1 MKVTRTQDQTDKKDD
16 HEQPKKGQPC
26 IVCSKIKH
34 TPLRNLPCST
44 VQKHNHPCRQN
55 MQKRK
60 QSSIVYMKNQDVR
73 SNQASRQP
81 DSASSI
87 SVHFPSFFSFSFFFS
102 FFFPTPCNTTLCSIL
117 SVLLRWNIYTTFTF
131 ALQRNMILF
140 CFENPKEYYHI
151 SPPASRDNKT
161 GKWRIEKSF
170 RMPSVDLDSR
180 ND

>member
-1 MKVTRTQDQTDKKDD
+1 MEKHGNKKQYKTSPKSLKSDMEVTRTQDQTDKKDD

-55 MQKRK
+55 MQKKK

-87 SVHFPSFFSFSFFFS
+87 SVHFPSFSFFFFLL
-102 FFFPTPCNTTLCSIL
+102 FFFPHSLQYYLMFYPKCTTQMEYLYYIYICTAKEHDL
-117 SVLLRWNIYTTFTF
+117 VLL
-131 ALQRNMILF
+131 
-140 CFENPKEYYHI
+140 
-151 SPPASRDNKT
+151 
-161 GKWRIEKSF
+161 
-170 RMPSVDLDSR
+170 
-180 ND
+180 